1 MARRTVEETM
11 KEISIDLKTMI
22 TVLLL
27 AGAGG
32 GFWYTTQHR
41 LDNVESKLEVVS
53 QDVNGLEGQLKQ
65 IQKQLRKLNK

>member
-1 MARRTVEETM
+1 MARRTVGETM
-11 KEISIDLKTMI
+11 KEISIDIKTLI

-27 AGAGG
+27 AGGAG

-41 LDNVESKLEVVS
+41 LDSVEASLEVVS
-53 QDVNGLEGQLKQ
+53 ESVNGLQGQLKQ

>member
-1 MARRTVEETM
+1 M

-27 AGAGG
+27 AAAGG

-41 LDNVESKLEVVS
+41 LDNVESKLEMVS

-65 IQKQLRKLNK
+65 LQKHLRKLNK

>member
-1 MARRTVEETM
+1 MARRTVKETM
-11 KEISIDLKTMI
+11 KEISIDLKTLI

-27 AGAGG
+27 AGACG

-41 LDNVESKLEVVS
+41 LISVESKIEAVDEHVH
-53 QDVNGLEGQLKQ
+53 GLEGQLKQ

>member
-1 MARRTVEETM
+1 MARRTVRETM
-11 KEISIDLKTMI
+11 KEISIDLKTLI

-27 AGAGG
+27 AGSGG

-41 LDNVESKLEVVS
+41 LDSVESKLEIVS